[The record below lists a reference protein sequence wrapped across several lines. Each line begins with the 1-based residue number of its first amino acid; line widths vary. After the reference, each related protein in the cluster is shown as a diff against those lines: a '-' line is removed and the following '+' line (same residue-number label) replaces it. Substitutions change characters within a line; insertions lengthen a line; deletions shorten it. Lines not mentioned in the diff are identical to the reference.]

1 MLEYNQHPVNEE
13 IIGVYLPI
21 LYSDNIGETLNKLN
35 ILQRISFIFNLDSI
49 NPFDIKK
56 TIRP

>member
-1 MLEYNQHPVNEE
+1 
-13 IIGVYLPI
+13 
-21 LYSDNIGETLNKLN
+21 LYSDNIGGTLNELN